1 MRSTPYAIV
10 RRGLYGL
17 WNMDRMPVWHLSHGI
32 IRHAPDEMRAGL
44 VDIYGKYRK
53 NIYSHVRQARI
64 CCRALSA
71 LHGSGATKYAANRL
85 EFWR

>member
-17 WNMDRMPVWHLSHGI
+17 WNMDRMPDWHLSHGI

-44 VDIYGKYRK
+44 VDMASIEKISIAMFDR
-53 NIYSHVRQARI
+53 
-64 CCRALSA
+64 
-71 LHGSGATKYAANRL
+71 HGYVVVL
-85 EFWR
+85 